1 MAQEKAI
8 LIEKLR
14 LNAERA
20 RIVQER
26 LSTRQNIR
34 EGAEIDGQ
42 EKSAPDVT
50 APGAR
55 PDQVS

>member
-1 MAQEKAI
+1 MAQEKSI

-14 LNAERA
+14 QNAERA

-34 EGAEIDGQ
+34 EGVEIDGQ

-50 APGAR
+50 AAGAR
-55 PDQVS
+55 SDQVS